1 MHRSNSSP
9 SALTRTPTH
18 TDFPS
23 SNLIAEQRSLKRKQ
37 ILMIYINIC
46 ICLGVTRDLTVMV
59 LQDFNWMH
67 EGDLGSPRRAD
78 GHVVQQE

>member
-1 MHRSNSSP
+1 
-9 SALTRTPTH
+9 
-18 TDFPS
+18 
-23 SNLIAEQRSLKRKQ
+23 
-37 ILMIYINIC
+37 MIYINIC